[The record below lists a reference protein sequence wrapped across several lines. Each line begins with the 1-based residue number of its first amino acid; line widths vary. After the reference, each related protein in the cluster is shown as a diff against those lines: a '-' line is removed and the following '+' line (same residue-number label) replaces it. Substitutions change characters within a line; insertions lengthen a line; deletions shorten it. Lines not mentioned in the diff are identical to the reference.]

1 MLKLF
6 FIALM
11 INMVAIGCGDS
22 PIDSDVDSGI
32 FIENVTKVGS
42 PTTELPEDTGQLTGK
57 AIVEGYLADNPVWK
71 TNLASEIVVVTF
83 ELEPGMIKFTPP
95 QFLAEISIE
104 FVIDYY

>member
-42 PTTELPEDTGQLTGK
+42 PTTERPEDPGQLTGK
-57 AIVEGYLADNPVWK
+57 AIV
-71 TNLASEIVVVTF
+71 
-83 ELEPGMIKFTPP
+83 
-95 QFLAEISIE
+95 
-104 FVIDYY
+104 